1 MHHKHPPLAR
11 PALGRYAR
19 TELALVG
26 TTCARMEE
34 IMAGWVEQLG
44 ARYRCLLVT
53 GDHTEPEIPVSM
65 RHDRKHFTTTAT
77 AWNDFDDRLLGSQ
90 YDLALVNGNHYPA
103 TRQIVF
109 VDEAKAGTLVRR
121 TDQLTDVAAIV
132 LVATD
137 RCPDWLRA
145 HCADQ
150 QTPPRVIPLAEIDTL
165 LPQLSATLEAAVPPL
180 HALILAGGRSE
191 RMGEDKSQLVYR
203 DGQTEVERLSALCG
217 KLGLPV
223 HLSVREPDVDHPA
236 GDFPVVID
244 RFRGLGPAG
253 AIASAFLTAPDIA
266 WLVLACDL
274 PLLDEVTLRRLITAR
289 RPDRLATA
297 VRGPGKE
304 WPEPLVA
311 IYEPRAYQ
319 RLLQFLSL
327 GYACPRKLLINSDT
341 EVVDL
346 NDGAPLTNANT
357 PAERGRVLGVLR
369 QPRKHN
375 RG

>member
-11 PALGRYAR
+11 PALGHYAR
-19 TELALVG
+19 TELGFVG
-26 TTCARMEE
+26 STCARMET
-34 IMAGWVEQLG
+34 IMARWAEQLSK
-44 ARYRCLLVT
+44 RYRCLLVT
-53 GDHTEPEIPVSM
+53 GEHTEPEVPVSL
-65 RHDRKHFTTTAT
+65 RYNRKHFTTATT

-90 YDLALVNGNHYPA
+90 YDLALVNGNHYLA
-103 TRQIVF
+103 ARQLVF

-121 TDQLTDVAAIV
+121 TDQLTDVVAIV

-145 HCADQ
+145 HCAGQ
-150 QTPPRVIPLAEIDTL
+150 QTPPRILPLAGIDTL
-165 LPQLSATLEAAVPPL
+165 LPDLFTTLEAAVPAL
-180 HALILAGGRSE
+180 QALILAGGRSE

-203 DGQTEVERLSALCG
+203 DGQTEVERLSSLCG
-217 KLGLPV
+217 ELGLPV
-223 HLSVREPDVDHPA
+223 HLSVRDPESDHA
-236 GDFPVVID
+236 TGDYPVLVD
-244 RFRGLGPAG
+244 RFRDLGPAG
-253 AIASAFLTAPDIA
+253 AIASAFLSAPDVA

-274 PLLDEVTLRRLITAR
+274 PLLDEATLRHLITAR

-346 NDGAPLTNANT
+346 ADAAPLTNANT
-357 PAERGRVLGVLR
+357 PVERGRVLGLLR
-369 QPRKHN
+369 
-375 RG
+375 

>member
-11 PALGRYAR
+11 PALGHYAR
-19 TELALVG
+19 TELAFVG
-26 TTCARMEE
+26 STCARMEE
-34 IMAGWVEQLG
+34 IMAGWAEQLG

-53 GDHTEPEIPVSM
+53 GEHAEPDVPVSL
-65 RHDRKHFTTTAT
+65 HYDRKHFTTTAT
-77 AWNDFDDRLLGSQ
+77 AWNDFDDLLLGNQ

-103 TRQIVF
+103 ARQIVF
-109 VDEAKAGTLVRR
+109 VDQAKAGTLVRR
-121 TDQLTDVAAIV
+121 TDQLTGVAAIV
-132 LVATD
+132 LVAAD
-137 RCPDWLRA
+137 RCPDWLQT
-145 HCADQ
+145 HCAGQ

-223 HLSVREPDVDHPA
+223 HLSVRDPEFNHTA
-236 GDFPVVID
+236 GDTPVVID
-244 RFRGLGPAG
+244 RFQGLGPAG
-253 AIASAFLTAPDIA
+253 AIASAFLAAPDIA

-274 PLLDEVTLRRLITAR
+274 PLLDEATLRRLITAR
-289 RPDRLATA
+289 RPECLATA

-327 GYACPRKLLINSDT
+327 GYACPRKLLINSAT

-346 NDGAPLTNANT
+346 EDGVPLTNANT
-357 PAERGRVLGVLR
+357 PGERGWVLGVL
-369 QPRKHN
+369 KDS
-375 RG
+375 

>member
-11 PALGRYAR
+11 PALGHYAR
-19 TELALVG
+19 TELAFVG
-26 TTCARMEE
+26 STCARMEA
-34 IMAGWVEQLG
+34 IMTRWAEQLSN
-44 ARYRCLLVT
+44 RYRCLLVT
-53 GDHTEPEIPVSM
+53 GEHAEPGVPVSL
-65 RHDRKHFTTTAT
+65 RYDRKHFTTNTAS
-77 AWNDFDDRLLGSQ
+77 WNNFDDRLLGNQ

-109 VDEAKAGTLVRR
+109 VDEAKAETLVRR

-137 RCPDWLRA
+137 RCPDWLQA
-145 HCADQ
+145 HCAGQ
-150 QTPPRVIPLAEIDTL
+150 QTPPRVVSLAEIDTL
-165 LPQLSATLEAAVPPL
+165 LPRLSATLEAAVPPL
-180 HALILAGGRSE
+180 QALILAGGRSE

-223 HLSVREPDVDHPA
+223 HLSVRNSTSDRVT
-236 GDFPVVID
+236 GDSPVVVD

-253 AIASAFLTAPDIA
+253 AIASAFLAAPDAA

-274 PLLDEVTLRRLITAR
+274 PLLDEATLRRLITAR

-327 GYACPRKLLINSDT
+327 GYACPRKLLINSAT
-341 EVVDL
+341 EVVELD
-346 NDGAPLTNANT
+346 DGAPLTNANT
-357 PAERGRVLGVLR
+357 PEERGRVLEGLR
-369 QPRKHN
+369 QPPQT
-375 RG
+375 

>member
-19 TELALVG
+19 TELAFVG
-26 TTCARMEE
+26 STCARMEE
-34 IMAGWVEQLG
+34 IMAGWAEQLG

-53 GDHTEPEIPVSM
+53 GEHAEPDVPVSL
-65 RHDRKHFTTTAT
+65 RYDRKHFTTTAT
-77 AWNDFDDRLLGSQ
+77 AWNDFDDLLLGNQ

-103 TRQIVF
+103 TCQIVF

-132 LVATD
+132 LVAAD
-137 RCPDWLRA
+137 RCPDWLQT
-145 HCADQ
+145 HCAGQ

-191 RMGEDKSQLVYR
+191 RMGENKSQLVYR

-223 HLSVREPDVDHPA
+223 HLSVRDSDADHTA
-236 GDFPVVID
+236 GDIPVVID
-244 RFRGLGPAG
+244 RFQGLGPAG
-253 AIASAFLTAPDIA
+253 AIASAFLAAPDVA

-274 PLLDEVTLRRLITAR
+274 PLLDEATLRRLITDR

-327 GYACPRKLLINSDT
+327 GYACPRKLLINSAT

-346 NDGAPLTNANT
+346 EDGTPITNANT

-369 QPRKHN
+369 QPPQT
-375 RG
+375 